1 MQTEVTDIKNLIN
14 QRMTNIIKK
23 RTEQTTEK
31 TGISFVETVDISG
44 LWRKETIAKYKKLSE
59 KMMCDDDYG
68 CSFENSYAKSKTEK
82 AYKKSF
88 ERFCKNFV
96 NFKHEGLG
104 IYISGEVGAGKSHY
118 TNCIYNSLK
127 DDFIVYKTS
136 IMTLFDEIIETF
148 GEKTATSFL
157 RERLGDAEL
166 IIIEDLGNESIKDW
180 GKQNLYFIIDF
191 IFREKKSVIINT
203 NLTDKQMEEFLKI
216 LGSNK
221 LLSRL
226 QCKCKYYKFD
236 WEDRRIGMYKEEI
249 EKWY

>member
-1 MQTEVTDIKNLIN
+1 
-14 QRMTNIIKK
+14 MTNIIKK

-59 KMMCDDDYG
+59 KMMCDDAYE

-88 ERFCKNFV
+88 ERFCENFA

-203 NLTDKQMEEFLKI
+203 NLTDKQKKILEEFDES
-216 LGSNK
+216 LGKKN
-221 LLSRL
+221 
-226 QCKCKYYKFD
+226 
-236 WEDRRIGMYKEEI
+236 YKESHSFM
-249 EKWY
+249 EKIKKFFKKFEN

>member
-1 MQTEVTDIKNLIN
+1 METEVTDIKNLIN

-44 LWRKETIAKYKKLSE
+44 LWRKETIAKYNKLSE
-59 KMMCDDDYG
+59 KMMCDDDYE

-88 ERFCKNFV
+88 ERFCENFA